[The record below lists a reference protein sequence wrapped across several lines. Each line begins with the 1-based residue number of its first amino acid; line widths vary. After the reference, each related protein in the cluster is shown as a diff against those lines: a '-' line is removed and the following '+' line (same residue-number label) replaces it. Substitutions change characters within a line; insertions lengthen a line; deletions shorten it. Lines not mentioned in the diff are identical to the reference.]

1 MLFFV
6 SSSKQKIFFIYF
18 GVYYDYMCNEIEY
31 AMLEEY
37 LAKVKQKDAKE
48 KEPEKEIIAA

>member
-1 MLFFV
+1 
-6 SSSKQKIFFIYF
+6 
-18 GVYYDYMCNEIEY
+18 MCDEIEY

-37 LAKVKQKDAKE
+37 LTKVKEKEAKE

>member
-1 MLFFV
+1 
-6 SSSKQKIFFIYF
+6 
-18 GVYYDYMCNEIEY
+18 MCNEIEY

-37 LAKVKQKDAKE
+37 LARVKQKDAKE

>member
-1 MLFFV
+1 MLFLV
-6 SSSKQKIFFIYF
+6 SSSKQEIFFLYF

-37 LAKVKQKDAKE
+37 LARVKQKDTKE